1 MWEMRGYLSVPPL
14 ISLADLRQTFRRLAR
29 ERGFTVTVLLT
40 LALCIGAN
48 VAIYAVVDAILVRA
62 LPFPEPSRLVTTV
75 NAYPGAG
82 VERAGTSLPN
92 YYDRKEAIKAFA
104 STSIIQGGNVIVGGA
119 SSPQR
124 VSRARVSPEFF
135 ATLGVPLARGRTF
148 TEDEMLYKNSARVI
162 LTDAYWRNHFNAD
175 PDIIGKTMIID
186 SLPNDIIGVLPPGF
200 RFLSVDAQFFGPL
213 ASDLEDRKPD
223 HRHSNNMQL
232 VARLAPGATIEV
244 AQAQIDALNAQQL
257 LDDPY
262 ASLIKG
268 ARFHT
273 GVYGL
278 HTDHV
283 REIRPML
290 LLLQG
295 AVLFLLLIGGVNL
308 INLLLIRASGRSKE
322 LAVRQ
327 ALGASAGRIT
337 KEVMLETVMLATA
350 GGLLGLAVGAVGI
363 RLLSALGTD
372 RLPLGAE
379 IVFDGRVAAVSLAVS
394 VIVGFALALPI
405 VWFNLHARLASVLQS
420 ESRGGT
426 VSRAAQRVRHGFII
440 AQVALAFVL
449 LTGAGMLGLSLQR
462 VMATA
467 PGFRPDHVL
476 TGSLALPWKGYPKDE
491 PRLAFVERLLT
502 ELRTQP
508 GVLSVGITSG
518 LPMGGN
524 INNNATAVEGHEPAP
539 GDTIRAHYTSAG
551 AGEYWQAMGI
561 PLIEGR
567 YLEDADNHRDQRVCV
582 VDQDFAARYW
592 PGQSAVGHR
601 LTNGPTFDDKKAFT
615 IVGVV
620 GNVKQAE
627 LAEQSQQGAIYFPY
641 KHYASSNFTVVV
653 RTSLEPTALAP
664 MLSKVVLKIDPELP
678 VDELKAMQTWI
689 DESMVSRRSPALL
702 AGIFAGVAL
711 LLAAIGTY
719 GVLAYA
725 VSQRR
730 REIGVRMALGAQPE
744 QVLAQFLGLGFRLL
758 TAGIALG
765 ALGSWGAG
773 KAMQSQLFGLGV
785 VHFGVLTAAAA
796 VMMIVVLAA
805 TFLPSHRAS
814 RVSPIEALRD
824 D

>member
-1 MWEMRGYLSVPPL
+1 
-14 ISLADLRQTFRRLAR
+14 
-29 ERGFTVTVLLT
+29 
-40 LALCIGAN
+40 
-48 VAIYAVVDAILVRA
+48 
-62 LPFPEPSRLVTTV
+62 
-75 NAYPGAG
+75 
-82 VERAGTSLPN
+82 
-92 YYDRKEAIKAFA
+92 
-104 STSIIQGGNVIVGGA
+104 
-119 SSPQR
+119 
-124 VSRARVSPEFF
+124 
-135 ATLGVPLARGRTF
+135 
-148 TEDEMLYKNSARVI
+148 MLYKNSARVI

-175 PDIIGKTMIID
+175 PDIVGKTMIVD

-200 RFLSVDAQFFGPL
+200 RFLSDDAKFFIPA
-213 ASDLEDRKPD
+213 ASDLDDRKPD
-223 HRHSNNMQL
+223 RRHSNNFQL
-232 VARLAPGATIEV
+232 IARLAPGVSLEV

-257 LDDPY
+257 TDDPY
-262 ASLIKG
+262 ANLIKG

-278 HTDHV
+278 HADHV

-308 INLLLIRASGRSKE
+308 VNLLLIRASGRSKE

-350 GGLLGLAVGAVGI
+350 GGLLGLVVGAVGI
-363 RLLSALGTD
+363 RLLSVLGTE

-379 IVFDGRVAAVSLAVS
+379 IVFDGRVAAVSLTVS
-394 VIVGFALALPI
+394 IIVGFALALPI

-449 LTGAGMLGLSLQR
+449 LVGAGMLGLSLQR

-476 TGSLALPWKGYPKDE
+476 TGNLSLPWKGYPEDG
-491 PRLAFVERLLT
+491 PRLAFVDRLVA

-508 GVLSVGITSG
+508 GVLSVGITTG

-524 INNNATAVEGHEPAP
+524 VNNNATAVEGHEPAP
-539 GDTIRAHYTSAG
+539 GDTIRAHYTSGAAG
-551 AGEYWQAMGI
+551 GYWQAMGI

-567 YLEDADNHRDQRVCV
+567 YLEDADSHNDQRACV
-582 VDQDFAARYW
+582 VDQDFANRYW
-592 PGQSAVGHR
+592 PGQSAVGRR

-620 GNVKQAE
+620 GNVKQNE
-627 LAEQSQQGAIYFPY
+627 LAETNQQGAIYFPY
-641 KHYASSNFTVVV
+641 KYYASNRFTIVV
-653 RTSLEPTALAP
+653 RTALEPTGLAP
-664 MLSKVVLKIDPELP
+664 MLTKVVLKLDPELP
-678 VDELKAMQTWI
+678 VDELKSMQTWI
-689 DESMVSRRSPALL
+689 DDSMVSRRSPALL
-702 AGIFAGVAL
+702 AGIFAAVAL

-744 QVLAQFLGLGFRLL
+744 QVLAQFLGLGLKLL
-758 TAGIALG
+758 AAGIVLG
-765 ALGSWGAG
+765 ALGAWGVG
-773 KAMQSQLFGLGV
+773 RAMQSQLFGVGAIHAGILSG
-785 VHFGVLTAAAA
+785 AAAI
-796 VMMIVVLAA
+796 MMIVVLAA